1 MHRRRFLTNMGL
13 GLTAATALGT
23 LAACTNGVDD
33 GDGDPTGSPSAPAGS
48 SPSDRSGVIVV
59 GAGASGLAA
68 ARYLADKGKNV
79 LVLEARGRIGGR
91 IWTSEQ
97 WGGTPVDMGASWIH
111 GVDKNPITD
120 LAKKAGA
127 RMVTTDPESA
137 TDYLANGHK
146 ADDASEQ
153 AMQRWRKAAA
163 KALEAN
169 QDQNDD
175 QKDVS
180 MRSVVERAL
189 NWSSLS
195 NGDKAL
201 ASFAL
206 NDYEHEYSGSVSDM
220 SALYFDNGASIRGKD
235 VLFPGG
241 YHQITDL
248 LAKDLD
254 VRTEHVVQ
262 QIDWDG
268 AGVTVTTDRGVF
280 QGDHVVVTLPL
291 GVLQSG
297 AVKFGPGLPADKR
310 TAIDKLGMG
319 VLNKCYLRF
328 PKVFWADTD
337 WLMFAPNLDK
347 YGQWE
352 QWINLNR
359 GVGQPVLLGFNAAD
373 FGRTIEGW
381 SDAQIVGGAMETL
394 KTMYGGDIPQP
405 TDFQIT
411 RWASD
416 PYARGSYSY
425 YKTGSTPGMR
435 DALAARIGD
444 RVHFAGE
451 ATHRESSATV
461 HGAYLSGIR
470 AAKEIAG

>member
-1 MHRRRFLTNMGL
+1 MGL
-13 GLTAATALGT
+13 GLTSVAALGT
-23 LAACTNGVDD
+23 LAACSSNADED
-33 GDGDPTGSPSAPAGS
+33 GPAPEGAPSASPGS
-48 SPSDRSGVIVV
+48 AAPVRSGVIVI
-59 GAGASGLAA
+59 GAGISGLAA
-68 ARYLADKGKNV
+68 ARYLADKGKEV
-79 LVLEARGRIGGR
+79 LVLEARDRIGGR

-97 WGGTPVDMGASWIH
+97 WSGTPVDLGASWIH

-120 LAKKAGA
+120 LAAKAGA
-127 RMVTTDPESA
+127 RTVTTDLESA
-137 TDYLANGHK
+137 TDYLATGHK
-146 ADDASEQ
+146 ADADAEQ
-153 AMQRWRKAAA
+153 AIQRWRKATAQ
-163 KALEAN
+163 ALTSN

-175 QKDVS
+175 QKDTS

-189 NWSSLS
+189 NWPSLS
-195 NGDKAL
+195 NDDKSL
-201 ASFAL
+201 VSFAL
-206 NDYEHEYSGSVSDM
+206 NDFEHEYAGSVNDM
-220 SALYFDNGASIRGKD
+220 SALYFDNGATIKGKD

-248 LAKDLD
+248 LTKGLT
-254 VRTEHVVQ
+254 VRTGHVVQ
-262 QIDWDG
+262 QIDWNSG
-268 AGVTVTTDRGVF
+268 GVTVTTDKGTF
-280 QGDHVVVTLPL
+280 LADHVVVTLPL

-297 AVKFGPGLPADKR
+297 SVKFGPGLPADKQA
-310 TAIDKLGMG
+310 AIDKLGMG

-337 WLMFAPNLDK
+337 WLMYMPNLDK
-347 YGQWE
+347 HGQWE

-359 GVGQPVLLGFNAAD
+359 AVGQPVLLGFNAAD

-381 SDAQIVGGAMETL
+381 SDAQIVASAVETL

-416 PYARGSYSY
+416 PYARGSYSF
-425 YKTGSTPGMR
+425 YKAGSTPGTR
-435 DALAARIGD
+435 DQLAAPVGD

-451 ATHRESSATV
+451 ATHRDSSATV

-470 AAKEIAG
+470 AAKEIAH